1 MQTESLQALLI
12 DRELGELSSEAVE
25 LLEAWLAEHA
35 EATEAVPD
43 FHRTCATAQAAVR
56 RFPELVRPEPNLI
69 TLPPRRFGL
78 TPLALAASL
87 LVLLGGTAWVGF
99 RAGRASRPET
109 VANDHREVGIAPPDN
124 AVKYDR
130 PWAQYRLVPDPRGGL
145 GVIRRHG
152 KPPSES

>member
-35 EATEAVPD
+35 DAAEAVPD
-43 FHRTCATAQAAVR
+43 IRRTCATARAAVR
-56 RFPELVRPEPNLI
+56 RFPELVRPEANLI
-69 TLPPRRFGL
+69 TWPPRRFRWV
-78 TPLALAASL
+78 PLALAASL

-99 RAGRASRPET
+99 RAGRASRSET
-109 VANDHREVGIAPPDN
+109 VATDHREAGIAPSDN

-130 PWAQYRLVPDPRGGL
+130 PWAQYRLVSDPRGGL
-145 GVIRRHG
+145 SVIRRHG
-152 KPPSES
+152 EPPS